1 MQAGKVSSE
10 IATDVAHAL
19 SLAEAARAIV
29 CEDNV
34 CGKVAAA
41 KATAKRWFARGLPP
55 VRHGRAI
62 CMPERPGR
70 PERPELLAPRHMPKR
85 SRGGAKGRFALIHSL
100 AHIELSAVDMTWDL
114 VARFGSQPMPRT
126 FFDDWVQVGLEEAKH
141 FELLHR
147 RLGELGGAYGD
158 LPAHDGLW
166 QAAQDT
172 GHDLLA
178 RLAIVPLVLE
188 ARGLDVGPEMI
199 AGLQKA
205 GDQASADILKIIYR
219 DEKKHVAAGMRWFRY
234 ICQRDG
240 RPLEATYHRLVRQ
253 HFRAPIKPPFNQEAR
268 SEAGLTPGFYKPLTA
283 FGAPP

>member
-1 MQAGKVSSE
+1 MQSRPIKPKAPLDLEK
-10 IATDVAHAL
+10 AT
-19 SLAEAARAIV
+19 SLAQAAQVIV
-29 CEDNV
+29 CIDDV
-34 CGKVAAA
+34 LVKVVSA
-41 KATAKRWFARGLPP
+41 KSLAKLWFSRNIPAFRPCQ
-55 VRHGRAI
+55 VI
-62 CMPERPGR
+62 TMPHRPGR
-70 PERPELLAPRHMPKR
+70 PAKPELLPPRHMPKR
-85 SRGGAKGRFALIHSL
+85 SRSGAKGRFALLHAL

-114 VARFGSQPMPRT
+114 IARFASVEMPRV

-141 FELLHR
+141 FELLHQ
-147 RLGELGGAYGD
+147 RLIELGGAYGD

-166 QAAQDT
+166 QAAQET

-199 AGLQKA
+199 TALQNA
-205 GDQASADILKIIYR
+205 GDQPSADILKIIYR

-234 ICQRDG
+234 ICQREG
-240 RPLEATYHRLVRQ
+240 RPLESTYHRMVRQ
-253 HFRAPIKPPFNQEAR
+253 HFRAPMKPPFNQEAR